1 MASSSKPPFLIR
13 FGAKRLRKFVDNEL
27 NDAKRAVIAMLCF
40 ADIARISKFHV
51 PEELLEW
58 VVMNIDPKLREYRH
72 KVSKPIL
79 FTRDMLTKVF
89 NVPSRGRPVERL
101 KNSEHMELRNVYR
114 DGDRAPIAYLER
126 LLRECA
132 DDDVVMIKRS
142 FALLAFATV
151 LFLGTN
157 NMVPLDY
164 LGSLLDMDTVH
175 EYAWDEAIL
184 AFCMDQVA
192 EFQEKRRLQK
202 EFVKQNPTKRAKQFS
217 IGSCLPALIVYI
229 DHLDFP
235 VEQLHGHV
243 FDYSVPRALHVCNDD
258 FELAMAIDRN
268 KKTLDIGVFGK
279 RPIRDRCNTPY
290 AIDQAPPAPQNVPF
304 VQVQPAYQHPPVV
317 QAYIA
322 PHLPHVAPAQ
332 PVLQPSNVS
341 QAQAAAHPFVEVD
354 ASVNGGEAFVEPCA
368 TLAEWLHNSIPPVGD
383 LGVPTDFNAV
393 YEKHKKLFKRE
404 FSAALSSFG
413 LVVQGIQCNR
423 MALLLKDV
431 SDAARNASLQEGT
444 NESNGISFDVPN
456 LDPEAFLHGG
466 VSMGGVGSSPAGATI
481 IEDASVGIVGG
492 FVIVIRGAI
501 VSSVP
506 VQTIDSTKD
515 SSVPPRAPSPTHVA
529 VHRSPSPSPVAADAD
544 LMDLSN
550 KGAEGHEIFIRE
562 MTPANSVH
570 SLPSP
575 IFQSVASATTPSPTR
590 SAGPTAAEFQQVNK
604 IVDELTSGPSTH
616 EKRTRHKRVAVD
628 FDSAP
633 KMKKV
638 KINADADALY
648 TKKCKKY
655 AFSCLVTLY
664 FIVIKDHHWILCTI
678 NLLHKQ
684 INIFDSMKGSKS
696 SEALFRCVDN
706 IIANFATLVKQTN
719 IIKQDIALFARVNQ
733 SEYPQQKTNFDCGFF
748 VILYMENFDGKI
760 MKLFGLDYIPIFREI
775 VAATLFNSPPNEI
788 DAAVAIAEQA
798 P

>member
-648 TKKCKKY
+648 TKY
-655 AFSCLVTLY
+655 V
-664 FIVIKDHHWILCTI
+664 
-678 NLLHKQ
+678 LHKQ
-684 INIFDSMKGSKS
+684 KTKKPKEGDS
-696 SEALFRCVDN
+696 
-706 IIANFATLVKQTN
+706 
-719 IIKQDIALFARVNQ
+719 
-733 SEYPQQKTNFDCGFF
+733 YFDCGFF

>member
-1 MASSSKPPFLIR
+1 
-13 FGAKRLRKFVDNEL
+13 
-27 NDAKRAVIAMLCF
+27 
-40 ADIARISKFHV
+40 
-51 PEELLEW
+51 
-58 VVMNIDPKLREYRH
+58 MNIDPKLREYRH
-72 KVSKPIL
+72 KVSKPIV
-79 FTRDMLTKVF
+79 FTRDMMTNVF
-89 NVPSRGRPVERL
+89 NVPSGGRPVERL
-101 KNSEHMELRNVYR
+101 KNSEHTELRNMYR
-114 DGDRAPIAYLER
+114 DGDRAPIAYLEI

-164 LGSLLDMDTVH
+164 LGSLLDMNTAH
-175 EYAWDEAIL
+175 EYAWDEAML

-192 EFQEKRRLQK
+192 EVQEKRRLQK
-202 EFVKQNPTKRAKQFS
+202 EFVKQNPTERAKQFS
-217 IGSCLPALIVYI
+217 IGSCLPALVIVYI

-235 VEQLHGHV
+235 VKQLHGHV

-268 KKTLDIGVFGK
+268 KKTMDIGVFGK
-279 RPIRDRCNTPY
+279 RHIRDRCNTPY
-290 AIDQAPPAPQNVPF
+290 AIDEAPPAPQNVSF

-322 PHLPHVAPAQ
+322 PHPPHVAPAQ

-341 QAQAAAHPFVEVD
+341 QAQAAAHPFAEVD
-354 ASVNGGEAFVEPCA
+354 ASVNGSEAFVEPCA
-368 TLAEWLHNSIPPVGD
+368 TLTEWLHNSIPPVDD
-383 LGVPTDFNAV
+383 LGVPTEYNAV

-404 FSAALSSFG
+404 FSTALSSFG

-456 LDPEAFLHGG
+456 LDPEACSHGG

-481 IEDASVGIVGG
+481 IEDASVGIAAG
-492 FVIVIRGAI
+492 FVTVIGGAV

-506 VQTIDSTKD
+506 VQTVDSTKD
-515 SSVPPRAPSPTHVA
+515 SSVPPRAPSPTPVA
-529 VHRSPSPSPVAADAD
+529 VHCSPSPSPVAADAD
-544 LMDLSN
+544 RMDLSN
-550 KGAEGHEIFIRE
+550 EGAEGHEIFIRE
-562 MTPANSVH
+562 MTPTNSVH

-590 SAGPTAAEFQQVNK
+590 SAGPTAAEFQQVDK
-604 IVDELTSGPSTH
+604 TIDELTSGPSTH

-638 KINADADALY
+638 KVNADADALY
-648 TKKCKKY
+648 TKYVLHKQKNKKPKEGDSYPECFRIGGFYTTYQNWQASLRPRGDLCNEVMDLYIEHFNMIHKTSRKCKKY
-655 AFSCLVTLY
+655 AISCLM
-664 FIVIKDHHWILCTI
+664 ID
-678 NLLHKQ
+678 LLSVNPARFVPSLNCLREFNRACDDFRAHKS
-684 INIFDSMKGSKS
+684 D
-696 SEALFRCVDN
+696 L
-706 IIANFATLVKQTN
+706 IANFATLVKQTK
-719 IIKQDIALFARVNQ
+719 IIKQDIASFARVNLL
-733 SEYPQQKTNFDCGFF
+733 EYPHQKTNFDCGFF

-760 MKLFGLDYIPIFREI
+760 MKLFGPDYIPIFRKI
-775 VAATLFNSPPNEI
+775 VARNTFQLASERNRRRGGNC
-788 DAAVAIAEQA
+788 
-798 P
+798 

>member
-13 FGAKRLRKFVDNEL
+13 FGAKCLRKFVDNEL
-27 NDAKRAVIAMLCF
+27 NDAKRAMIATSCF
-40 ADIARISKFHV
+40 ADLARISKFHV

-58 VVMNIDPKLREYRH
+58 VVMNIDQKLREYRH
-72 KVSKPIL
+72 KVSKPIV
-79 FTRDMLTKVF
+79 FTRDMMTKVF
-89 NVPSRGRPVERL
+89 NVPSGGRPVKRL
-101 KNSEHMELRNVYR
+101 KNSEHTELRNMYR

-132 DDDVVMIKRS
+132 ADDVVMIKRS

-164 LGSLLDMDTVH
+164 LGSLLDMNTVD
-175 EYAWDEAIL
+175 EYAWDEAML

-202 EFVKQNPTKRAKQFS
+202 EFVKQNPTESAKQFS
-217 IGSCLPALIVYI
+217 IGSCLPALVIVYI

-243 FDYSVPRALHVCNDD
+243 FDYSVPRALHVS
-258 FELAMAIDRN
+258 
-268 KKTLDIGVFGK
+268 
-279 RPIRDRCNTPY
+279 
-290 AIDQAPPAPQNVPF
+290 PPAPQNVPF
-304 VQVQPAYQHPPVV
+304 VQVQAAYQHPHVFQVQPVAQV
-317 QAYIA
+317 PGVPQAQIAPHPPHVAPTYIA
-322 PHLPHVAPAQ
+322 PHPPHVAPAQ

-341 QAQAAAHPFVEVD
+341 QAQAAAHPFAEVD
-354 ASVNGGEAFVEPCA
+354 ASVNGSEAFVEPCA
-368 TLAEWLHNSIPPVGD
+368 TLAEWLHKSIPPVGD
-383 LGVPTDFNAV
+383 LGVPSEYNAV
-393 YEKHKKLFKRE
+393 YEKHKKLFKHE
-404 FSAALSSFG
+404 FSTTLSSFG

-456 LDPEAFLHGG
+456 LDPEACSHGG
-466 VSMGGVGSSPAGATI
+466 VSIGGVGSSPVGATI
-481 IEDASVGIVGG
+481 IEDASVGIAAG
-492 FVIVIRGAI
+492 FVTVIG
-501 VSSVP
+501 
-506 VQTIDSTKD
+506 
-515 SSVPPRAPSPTHVA
+515 
-529 VHRSPSPSPVAADAD
+529 
-544 LMDLSN
+544 
-550 KGAEGHEIFIRE
+550 G
-562 MTPANSVH
+562 
-570 SLPSP
+570 
-575 IFQSVASATTPSPTR
+575 
-590 SAGPTAAEFQQVNK
+590 
-604 IVDELTSGPSTH
+604 
-616 EKRTRHKRVAVD
+616 AVD
-628 FDSAP
+628 LLSVNPARFVPSL
-633 KMKKV
+633 
-638 KINADADALY
+638 N
-648 TKKCKKY
+648 
-655 AFSCLVTLY
+655 CLREFNRACDDFRAHKSDLLY
-664 FIVIKDHHWILCTI
+664 FTVVKDHHWILCTI

-706 IIANFATLVKQTN
+706 IIANFATLVKKTK
-719 IIKQDIALFARVNQ
+719 IIKQDIASFARVNL

-760 MKLFGLDYIPIFREI
+760 MKLFGPEYIPIFRKI

-788 DAAVAIAEQA
+788 DAAVAIAALA